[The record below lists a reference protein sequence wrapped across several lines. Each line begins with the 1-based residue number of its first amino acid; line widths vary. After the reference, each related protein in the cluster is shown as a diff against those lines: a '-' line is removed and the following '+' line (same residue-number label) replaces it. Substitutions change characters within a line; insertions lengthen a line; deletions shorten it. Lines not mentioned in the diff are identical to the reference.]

1 MTKSEQLLSG
11 ARRRIARESLR
22 RTIEALRKQAQ
33 RKGPSPVKPEAGLP
47 G

>member
-1 MTKSEQLLSG
+1 MTKSEQLLFG

-33 RKGPSPVKPEAGLP
+33 RKGSNPVRQEDGLP